1 MSDRRMIEQQ
11 IPLEAV
17 NFHSAKEKKHPR
29 RHVELVHQWPA
40 RRPRSASRVAIAAA
54 LLRAPEDPEQ
64 FAERLQLLEDLAPYE
79 CNPSALQRARE
90 MIRADHGGRAP
101 RVLDLFAGGG
111 AIPLEAANLGC
122 ESHAIEL
129 NPVAHIIELATCVYP
144 QKFRTK
150 LAPLVKEW
158 GEWVLR
164 EVKEQ
169 IGGLYP
175 AIPVDLKTRNTSSLA
190 LAFEGRVSETAEVLP
205 LAYLWTRT
213 VPCSNPSC
221 GATVPL
227 VRQTWLCRKKDRSI
241 ALRMHPN
248 RKTLRVDFELA
259 SASSPAGLGFD
270 PADHSDRGDA
280 TCPFCSSTIE
290 ADKVKEHGKAG
301 CIGQQLMAVVGTL
314 DGERGRVYLPASAV
328 HLPDEATL
336 LDKLKETGEEWPG
349 MTRIPLPKDAR
360 NFWAYLYGCDTFDR
374 LFTLRQTVALLTFA
388 QKIKEASARL
398 KAREEDQELVK
409 AVVTYLALAL
419 DKLAENMNSICRWE
433 PNDQRTKS
441 AMSRQALPMVWDFA
455 EINPTAWISGCFEMQ
470 IESETNSVAALGG
483 VASPVQCIRSSAAKL
498 PYTEQAGGGKFDA
511 IITDPPYYDN
521 ISYADLSDFY
531 YVWLKRSLQEHYPAH
546 LSGDQ
551 TPKRQE
557 ITVVPHRHEGDD
569 HTARRFYV
577 EQMAKA
583 LAEGGRVLKPGG
595 PMVVVYAHK
604 TVAGWATLVDAMR
617 NADCCLTEAWPL
629 KTESD
634 ARLNAQ
640 GTAALATSIFLVG
653 RKREAGPSEAD
664 YDEEVLPEVEQVI
677 AERAAALWKAG
688 LTGADLIIA
697 LIGAA
702 LGPFTRYKQVFRA
715 NGDEVSTGEFLE
727 HAQRKALEAALKQV
741 VKDATGKDVSISGI
755 DPTSRLYVAIRLQVG
770 EAATDFDT
778 IKNLAIGALPRGTEL
793 DGIKGALMK
802 GKRALLS
809 KSGSKVSLRTFEE
822 RGADP
827 DLGLSDLGGAAPL
840 IDVLHRLLWLQRNRP
855 AEIGAFLQQS
865 KADLNQVKLLAQALG
880 GKPLRAE
887 PRPGAQ
893 RDERTSEQ
901 RAIDTLLAS
910 FENVTRKATDGPL
923 FEERS

>member
-1 MSDRRMIEQQ
+1 MIEQQ

-29 RHVELVHQWPA
+29 RHVELIHQWPA

-54 LLRAPEDPEQ
+54 LLRAPEDPDQ
-64 FAERLQLLEDLAPYE
+64 FNERLKLLEDLAPYE
-79 CNPSALQRARE
+79 CDPSALQKARE

-129 NPVAHIIELATCVYP
+129 NPVAHIIELATCFYP
-144 QKFRTK
+144 QKFRTR
-150 LAPLVKEW
+150 LAPLVKQW

-164 EVKEQ
+164 EVEKQ
-169 IGGLYP
+169 IGDLYP
-175 AIPVDLKTRNTSSLA
+175 AIPLNLKTLDTVN
-190 LAFEGRVSETAEVLP
+190 LAFAFDGRKADGIVEVSP

-248 RKTLRVDFELA
+248 RKTLRVDFELV
-259 SASSPAGLGFD
+259 SASSPGGLGFD

-290 ADKVKEHGKAG
+290 ADRVKEHGKAG
-301 CIGQQLMAVVGTL
+301 RIGQQLMAVVGTL
-314 DGERGRVYLPASAV
+314 DGERGRVYLPASEAR
-328 HLPDEATL
+328 LPDEATL
-336 LDKLKETGEEWPG
+336 LEKLKATGEEWPG
-349 MTRIPLPKDAR
+349 EAALSLAPEFTGGSCTP
-360 NFWAYLYGCDTFDR
+360 YGLDEFHK
-374 LFTLRQTVALLTFA
+374 LFTLRQAVALLTFA
-388 QKIKEASARL
+388 QKIKEASAKL
-398 KAREEDQELVK
+398 KEREEDQELVN

-419 DKLAENMNSICRWE
+419 DRMANSCNLICRWKST
-433 PNDQRTKS
+433 DQIIIE
-441 AMSRQALPMVWDFA
+441 ALSRQALPMVWDFA
-455 EINPTAWISGCFEMQ
+455 EMNPLSDISGSYRLHLKSNE
-470 IESETNSVAALGG
+470 EALNGLSKIING
-483 VASPVQCIRSSAAKL
+483 VSCMRSSSTKL
-498 PYTEQAGGGKFDA
+498 PYESASSGGGKFDA

-531 YVWLKRSLQEHYPAH
+531 YVWLKRSLQDHYPAH
-546 LSGDQ
+546 LAGEQ

-569 HTARRFYV
+569 QEARRFYV